1 MKEIIKKNYKQFL
14 FRGCLSM
21 GGGPV
26 VLAIVYAI
34 IQLCGVN
41 VLLNG
46 FEVALGI
53 ITITGLAFIAG
64 GITVVYQIEEL
75 PLSYGI
81 TAHGI
86 VLYIA
91 YAVVYLIN
99 SWLKSGP
106 VPFIVFTLIFIFGY
120 LITWGIIY
128 LVTRKNTEKINEKLQ
143 NQ

>member
-21 GGGPV
+21 GCGPV

-34 IQLCGVN
+34 IQLCGGD

-53 ITITGLAFIAG
+53 LTITGLAFIAG

-91 YAVVYLIN
+91 YAAVYLVN
-99 SWLKSGP
+99 GWLKSGP
-106 VPFIVFTLIFIFGY
+106 VPFIVFTLIFILGY
-120 LITWGIIY
+120 LFTWGIIY

-143 NQ
+143 SQ